1 MLCLAPVV
9 RVVRRA
15 AWLLLLAVSGA
26 SAAQTAAVTD
36 RDTTRSLSPY
46 FVVDGGEPGVE
57 TLPLASTQVD
67 ATINGVIADVR
78 VTQTYRNT
86 GAVPIEARYVF
97 PASTRAAVYA
107 LTMRIGERVVA
118 AKIREKQAAK
128 REYDTAKREGR
139 SATLLEQQRPNVF
152 QMSVAHVMPGD
163 EIVVELRYTET
174 LMPTD
179 AVYRFVFPTV
189 VGPRY
194 NGAPGRDSH
203 AAEPWVAQPTLRAG
217 RPAAAPFG
225 LRLAFTS
232 PLPVQALS
240 SPSHE
245 LVVRDL
251 GSRSA
256 QAELAASVAHADRD
270 VVVEYRLAGAAIA
283 SGLLVHEG
291 AEENFFLA
299 LIEPPARVP
308 TAAIVPREYV
318 FVLDVSGSMHGF
330 PIETA
335 KTLLRGLVANL
346 RPTDTF
352 NIIPFAGGHSLF
364 APASVPASDDNV
376 AAAVRFINGQR
387 GSGSTELLAA
397 LRRALAMPAD
407 ADRARSFVV
416 ITDGYVTIEK
426 EAMDLVRA
434 NLARANVFA
443 FGIGSSVNR
452 FLIEGLARA
461 GGGEA
466 FVVLDPKQAA
476 VEADRLR
483 NYIEAPV
490 LTHVKLTFDGFDA
503 YDVDPPQLPDLF
515 AQRPIVVSGKFRGPA
530 AGRIDLA
537 GRAATGDFR
546 ASLDVAASVAT
557 QRQRDTGSTRALPQ
571 LWARSR
577 IATLGD
583 YRRLADDADAVK
595 AITELGLKY
604 SLLTDYTS
612 FIAVDR
618 VVRNANG
625 PLAGV
630 DQPQP
635 LPAGVSELAVGE
647 VPSTPEPEFAALLAL
662 AGGLAWW
669 MRRRGSRANPQG
681 VA

>member
-1 MLCLAPVV
+1 MAMLCLAPVV
-9 RVVRRA
+9 HVVHRA

-26 SAAQTAAVTD
+26 SAAQTAAVAD
-36 RDTTRSLSPY
+36 RDATRSLSPY

-97 PASTRAAVYA
+97 PVSTRAAVYA

-118 AKIREKQAAK
+118 AKIREKQAAR

-174 LMPTD
+174 LVPTD

-225 LRLAFTS
+225 LRLAFAS

-245 LVVRDL
+245 LAVRDL
-251 GSRSA
+251 GSRNA

-461 GGGEA
+461 GGGGS

-476 VEADRLR
+476 VEADRFR
-483 NYIEAPV
+483 RYIEAPV
-490 LTHVKLTFDGFDA
+490 LTHVKLAFDGLDA

-530 AGRIDLA
+530 TGRIDVA
-537 GRAATGDFR
+537 GQTATGDFR
-546 ASLDVAASVAT
+546 ASLDVAA
-557 QRQRDTGSTRALPQ
+557 QHQRDAGSTRALPQ

-618 VVRNANG
+618 VVRNATG

-635 LPAGVSELAVGE
+635 LPAGVPELAMGE

-681 VA
+681 AA

>member
-1 MLCLAPVV
+1 MICIARRIRLA
-9 RVVRRA
+9 A
-15 AWLLLLAVSGA
+15 CLLLLAVSGLA
-26 SAAQTAAVTD
+26 PARAAAAPD
-36 RDTTRSLSPY
+36 RDATRSLSPY

-57 TLPLASTQVD
+57 TLPLAATQVD
-67 ATINGVIADVR
+67 ATLNGVIADVR

-128 REYDTAKREGR
+128 REYDAAKREGR

-174 LMPTD
+174 LVPTD

-189 VGPRY
+189 AGPRY

-203 AAEPWVAQPTLRAG
+203 AAEPWIAQPTLRAG
-217 RPAAAPFG
+217 QPAGAPFG
-225 LRLAFTS
+225 LRIAFES
-232 PLPVQALS
+232 PLPVQALA

-245 LVVRDL
+245 LAVRDL

-256 QAELAASVAHADRD
+256 QAELAPSVAHADRD
-270 VVVEYRLAGAAIA
+270 VVVEYRLAGASIA

-291 AEENFFLA
+291 ADENFFLA

-397 LRRALAMPAD
+397 LRRALSLPSGPSD
-407 ADRARSFVV
+407 GGRARSFVV

-434 NLARANVFA
+434 NLDRANVFA

-476 VEADRLR
+476 VEADRFR
-483 NYIEAPV
+483 RYIEAPV
-490 LTHVKLTFDGFDA
+490 LTHVKLAFDGFDA
-503 YDVDPPQLPDLF
+503 YDVDPPQVPDLF
-515 AQRPIVVSGKFRGPA
+515 AQRPIVVTGKFRGPA
-530 AGRIDLA
+530 TGRIDVS
-537 GRAATGDFR
+537 GMTATGDFR
-546 ASLDVAASVAT
+546 TSLDVAT
-557 QRQRDTGSTRALPQ
+557 LRQRDAASTRALPQ
-571 LWARSR
+571 LWARAR

-583 YRRLADDADAVK
+583 YRRLANDDDAAK

-618 VVRNANG
+618 IVRNANG

-662 AGGLAWW
+662 AGGLTWW
-669 MRRRGSRANPQG
+669 MRRRGRGRAVEVHG
-681 VA
+681 